1 LFPGRTTPGGRRA
14 EIQAQDANSR
24 VDGADAMKMRAA
36 RMYGYHQPL
45 RLEEVDVPDIGPEEV
60 LVKVGGAGMC
70 RTDYQLIDGYFD
82 RGLAMDY
89 PITPGHEIAGWVDGL
104 GSAVPASAKLAEGD
118 QVVVFGPWGDGACR
132 QCHEGNEQLCSHGT
146 WAGFGRHGGY
156 QEYLP
161 VNYRYLIKAAANGNL
176 APANL
181 APLTDAG
188 LTPYRGLQKLRAGGH
203 LAPGRTL
210 AVTGIGGLGS
220 YGVQYAKLLAG
231 GATVVAFGRSAE
243 KLKTAVENGADHAV
257 NVAQKSVADVATEL
271 ESLTGRAELDA
282 VLDCAGAEESIR
294 LAFSLLAVEGAVASV
309 GLIGNRIDI
318 PLFPLVS
325 REFTYYGSFWGNFN
339 DLTDVLA
346 LAESGQIKD
355 TITRVRWEDVNDT
368 LNAIGRGDVIG
379 RAVIVYE

>member
-1 LFPGRTTPGGRRA
+1 
-14 EIQAQDANSR
+14 
-24 VDGADAMKMRAA
+24 MKMRAA

-45 RLEEVDVPDIGPEEV
+45 RLEEVDVPQIGPEEI

-89 PITPGHEIAGWVDGL
+89 PITPGHEIAGWVDGV
-104 GSAVPASAKLAEGD
+104 GAQVPAAAALSEGD

-132 QCHEGNEQLCSHGT
+132 QCHEGNEQLCAHGT
-146 WAGFGRHGGY
+146 WAGFGLHGGY
-156 QEYLP
+156 QEYVP
-161 VNYRYLIKAAANGNL
+161 VNYRYVIKVPAGGGL
-176 APANL
+176 SPANL

-203 LAPGRTL
+203 LGPGRTL

-220 YGVQYAKLLAG
+220 YGVQYAKLLGG
-231 GATVVAFGRSAE
+231 GATVVAFGRHDE
-243 KLKTAVENGADHAV
+243 KLRTAAATGADHAI
-257 NVAQKSVADVATEL
+257 NVSDRSSAAVADEL
-271 ESLTGRAELDA
+271 ENLTGRGELDA
-282 VLDCAGAEESIR
+282 VLDCAGAEESIQ
-294 LAFSLLAVEGAVASV
+294 LAFGLLAVEGAVASV

-339 DLTDVLA
+339 DLTEVLA
-346 LAESGQIKD
+346 LAQAGQITD
-355 TITRVRWEDVNDT
+355 SITQVRWEDVNET
-368 LNAIGRGDVIG
+368 LNAIGRGDVLG
-379 RAVIVYE
+379 RAVIVYD